1 MALALLAERQEDVRV
16 AVLRAL
22 AEAPVDLEAARAAAP
37 EAVADDDA
45 AAVVAVV
52 RQVKVG
58 RLEVV
63 RREDRGAPLRRLPRR
78 RRGLVLRRAGPGQ
91 RLRLV
96 LVLVAGDVRD
106 GAAPD
111 DAALA
116 PGALR
121 EGPGPVVVVPRDRL
135 PVGDLF
141 GVRARRAGAPGF
153 RRGHFFGALIGAD
166 AALAAGQVH
175 ALHGRGRAPRHLLG
189 ALVLVH
195 AAAPVVADWNE
206 REGRLPE
213 PTLKKKF
220 TAILIGRGGQPSDG
234 VLCCVKSKQPPPP

>member
-22 AEAPVDLEAARAAAP
+22 AEAPVDLEAARAAAL

-63 RREDRGAPLRRLPRR
+63 RREDRGAPLRRLPGR
-78 RRGLVLRRAGPGQ
+78 RRGLVPRAGPGQ

-111 DAALA
+111 DAARS
-116 PGALR
+116 GALR
-121 EGPGPVVVVPRDRL
+121 EGLGPVVVVPRDRL
-135 PVGDLF
+135 PGGDLV
-141 GVRARRAGAPGF
+141 GVRVRRAGAPGF

-166 AALAAGQVH
+166 AAVAAGQVH

-206 REGRLPE
+206 CAKLWRLPE
-213 PTLKKKF
+213 PTLKKK
-220 TAILIGRGGQPSDG
+220 RRRS
-234 VLCCVKSKQPPPP
+234 